1 MVLRRLVEA
10 IRAQDWSTI
19 LMEVVIVVIGVFLGI
34 EVSNW
39 NEDRLARELESYYL
53 DRIHADVMDAERRI
67 ESRRERRE
75 SALTNLESA
84 YVKLF
89 DPSVSVLEADECYAL
104 STSWILSNATL
115 SRLPTLEELK
125 FGPGTEIVSD
135 RELRTQ
141 IEIVLRGY
149 DQSSEFIDRYGPFMV
164 EPGQAF
170 PDVLTLRNY
179 TDETGELRVSS
190 ECDLSAMRNNAQFL
204 NAIALNRDIKDA
216 LYRYAAPLLANFE
229 TFHRRL
235 DRYLDVEHP

>member
-89 DPSVSVLEADECYAL
+89 DREATPKPS
-104 STSWILSNATL
+104 
-115 SRLPTLEELK
+115 
-125 FGPGTEIVSD
+125 
-135 RELRTQ
+135 
-141 IEIVLRGY
+141 
-149 DQSSEFIDRYGPFMV
+149 
-164 EPGQAF
+164 
-170 PDVLTLRNY
+170 
-179 TDETGELRVSS
+179 
-190 ECDLSAMRNNAQFL
+190 
-204 NAIALNRDIKDA
+204 
-216 LYRYAAPLLANFE
+216 
-229 TFHRRL
+229 
-235 DRYLDVEHP
+235 